1 MNKILFIISDLELGG
16 TQRVLI
22 NIANHFSKTYRI
34 VILTLYDKKKTNTNF
49 EIKFVSAKNK
59 QKKRNISINKK
70 KWLKNYIE
78 ASIHP
83 DIDIVIELIGGSEGP
98 AKKLVF
104 NSLKNKK
111 HVITANKALMAKYG
125 DQLAILAEKNN
136 VNLEYEASVAGGVP
150 IIRTIKES
158 LIANK
163 ITKIY
168 GILNGTTNFILSS
181 FDMFNSTKS
190 KSLSF
195 FDDLERV

>member
-1 MNKILFIISDLELGG
+1 MYK
-16 TQRVLI
+16 
-22 NIANHFSKTYRI
+22 H
-34 VILTLYDKKKTNTNF
+34 LTHYKNSIKKKTNTNF

-111 HVITANKALMAKYG
+111 HVITANKALIAKYG
-125 DQLAILAEKNN
+125 DTLSKLAEKNK
-136 VNLEYEASVAGGVP
+136 VNLEFEAAVAGGVP
-150 IIRTIKES
+150 IIRSIKEG
-158 LIANK
+158 LITNK
-163 ITKIY
+163 IRKIY
-168 GILNGTTNFILSS
+168 QSWF
-181 FDMFNSTKS
+181 
-190 KSLSF
+190 
-195 FDDLERV
+195 